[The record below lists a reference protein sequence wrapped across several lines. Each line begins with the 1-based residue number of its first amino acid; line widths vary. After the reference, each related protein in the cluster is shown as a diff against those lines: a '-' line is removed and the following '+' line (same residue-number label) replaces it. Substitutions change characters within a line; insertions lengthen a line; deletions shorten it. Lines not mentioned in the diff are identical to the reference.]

1 MSILATSG
9 SYAAIA
15 KIQVELGEAETRI
28 DYYTLYNNG
37 QDIEIGDLKVNK
49 NDYGTPILYKAA
61 DMTEELN
68 LMNDISQ
75 KAGAKVLLFLENGEY
90 NFIVDKIAKIN
101 AEIVIIGRYSDSK
114 PTLQPKLCW
123 NLISGKLIFKNL
135 HIDMSQINGAS
146 NATYLFNNA
155 SATESFN
162 NLSIED
168 CEITE
173 MQKNLFV
180 TSSGNSLT
188 FGINTIH
195 LKNNRF
201 LLNAP
206 AKTGTTDTSIVLFN
220 LGKTSNMD
228 AFQKLTMDNNLIYNP
243 VAIKGQIFGWTNGTA
258 QSPDQQSIKV
268 LLQNNTIINFVGAN
282 YHLKVY
288 DAQSI
293 TIKKNAFYGDPSSAL
308 SSNLCA
314 VYKAGSNPTFDVQEN
329 IAFGLAGSGKWVN
342 FPSASTSRPSNPT
355 TDQLTYLTENPFNAT
370 DFSTGDYSLKAPYT
384 DYGMQNR

>member
-1 MSILATSG
+1 
-9 SYAAIA
+9 
-15 KIQVELGEAETRI
+15 
-28 DYYTLYNNG
+28 
-37 QDIEIGDLKVNK
+37 
-49 NDYGTPILYKAA
+49 
-61 DMTEELN
+61 MTEELN

-75 KAGAKVLLFLENGEY
+75 KAGAKVLLFLENVQY

-228 AFQKLTMDNNLIYNP
+228 AFQKLTMDNNLIYNA

-258 QSPDQQSIKV
+258 QSPDQQSMKV

-293 TIKKNAFYGDPSSAL
+293 SIKKNVFYGDPSSAL

-314 VYKAGSNPTFDVQEN
+314 VYKADSNPTFDVQEN
-329 IAFGLAGSGKWVN
+329 IAFGLAGSGKWVS

-384 DYGMQNR
+384 DYGMQNK